1 MLQQEI
7 SDYRQLKAIRKKME
21 TPEFGREKYFLKSVY
36 NCGKKVPVISGKA
49 AVALVANK
57 KQAKFMGVASC
68 KSSWGCPVCTARQM
82 SKYAA
87 KIAIALDALKERSLS
102 AAMITFTI
110 PHTRGFSCEQA
121 TEILYKSWKAFTVHG
136 NKILKATP
144 NDIFSKF
151 MAEFG
156 SKHRVRVTE
165 YTFGNAGWHPHMHCL
180 FWFPSNRIQEILDW
194 EERLNERWLELTKR
208 YTIRE
213 LLIGYPE
220 TQRKTVR
227 AKVET
232 RVNIMYSRMN
242 TDESHG
248 VYISKDENNKVIVQQ
263 SSDYICGWGGN
274 REVTGNYQNKAT
286 KPGHYS
292 WQQILANAIA
302 ADQKAGSVS
311 SAAILSSPG
320 VSSKERN
327 ADLSKKILPPNA
339 DNPISYNEGYKMK
352 LNELKPAEG
361 SRKNEESE
369 GAAQAP
375 DWWQLYFEYM
385 NATKKARHARVN
397 FSVHSGLNAIIAAY
411 KQTNGY
417 KSVLKKNLT
426 DRRETF
432 GVWKTVCWFSKSQW
446 SEICENDLEP
456 VILSLAHEENA
467 KKLIDRVLA
476 DYQIE
481 PSVENQEQAAKLEA
495 ILNVA

>member
-21 TPEFGREKYFLKSVY
+21 TPEFGREKYFLKSLY
-36 NCGKKVPVISGKA
+36 NCGSKVPVISGKA

-68 KSSWGCPVCTARQM
+68 KSSWGCPICTARQM

-248 VYISKDENNKVIVQQ
+248 VYISKDENNRVIVQK

-286 KPGHYS
+286 APGHYT
-292 WQQILANAIA
+292 WQQILSNAIES
-302 ADQKAGSVS
+302 D
-311 SAAILSSPG
+311 
-320 VSSKERN
+320 
-327 ADLSKKILPPNA
+327 
-339 DNPISYNEGYKMK
+339 KMK

-411 KQTNGY
+411 KNTEGY
-417 KSVLKKNLT
+417 KSVLKKNVT

-432 GVWKTVCWFSKSQW
+432 GVWKTVCWFSKAQW